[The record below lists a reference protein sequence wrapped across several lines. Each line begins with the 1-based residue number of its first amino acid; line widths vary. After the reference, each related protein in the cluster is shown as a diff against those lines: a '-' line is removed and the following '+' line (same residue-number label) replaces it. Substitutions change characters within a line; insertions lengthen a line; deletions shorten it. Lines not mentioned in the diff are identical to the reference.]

1 MTEKRF
7 AVVATA
13 LAVLL
18 LGSAAVVG
26 AAVAPAPVNRCWSTA
41 EYTCP
46 PSGETK

>member
-7 AVVATA
+7 AVLATA

-26 AAVAPAPVNRCWSTA
+26 AAVAPAPVDRCWSTSL
-41 EYTCP
+41 YTC